1 MLDASIPLVDFHTG
15 VSEVS
20 SLPLAFVDAFKMF
33 KHLKRDY
40 PTANAVARP
49 TFAVCFLALRT
60 VYWPVV
66 SYHFW
71 AASLAHAGDAL
82 EVNNSRLT

>member
-1 MLDASIPLVDFHTG
+1 MLCFCI
-15 VSEVS
+15 
-20 SLPLAFVDAFKMF
+20 
-33 KHLKRDY
+33 
-40 PTANAVARP
+40 
-49 TFAVCFLALRT
+49 AVCFLALRT

-82 EVNNSRLT
+82 EVNTFLVVNILMTSLQAYWTKLILEGLYKLVTGDPTADDVGKDN